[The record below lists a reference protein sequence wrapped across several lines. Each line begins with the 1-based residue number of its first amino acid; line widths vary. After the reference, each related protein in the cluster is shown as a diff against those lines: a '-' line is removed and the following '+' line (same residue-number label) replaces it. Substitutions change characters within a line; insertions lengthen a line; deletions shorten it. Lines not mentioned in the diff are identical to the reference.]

1 MAHIQFV
8 IGGARSGKSAIA
20 ENLTKAVS
28 ETVEGRLVYV
38 ATAQIFDDEMQ
49 TRIDL
54 HRQRRGPEWDLVEA
68 PIDLDHAIAEAA
80 EEDNV
85 LLIDCLSVWITN
97 ILINDMDT
105 DDARE
110 KLVSSLANASGHIVL
125 VASETGLGIVPENKL
140 SRQFRDASGTLNQAV
155 AALADEVFFVMAGIA
170 TKVKPQ
176 P

>member
-20 ENLTKAVS
+20 EGLAKTVS
-28 ETVEGRLVYV
+28 QNIDGRLIYV

-49 TRIDL
+49 ARIDL
-54 HRQRRGPEWDLVEA
+54 HRQRRGPEWDLLEA
-68 PIDLDHAIAEAA
+68 PFDLDKVITEAA
-80 EEDNV
+80 EAENV

-97 ILINDMDT
+97 ILVNDMDT
-105 DDARE
+105 DAARE
-110 KLVSSLANASGHIVL
+110 KLLSSLTKASGHIVL

-155 AALADEVFFVMAGIA
+155 AAIADDVFFVMAGLA

-176 P
+176 S

>member
-1 MAHIQFV
+1 MAKIQFV
-8 IGGARSGKSAIA
+8 IGGARSGKSAMA
-20 ENLTKAVS
+20 EALATAV
-28 ETVEGRLVYV
+28 TRTADGKLVYV

-49 TRIDL
+49 DRIDL

-68 PIDLDHAIAEAA
+68 PLDLDKAIIDTAI
-80 EEDNV
+80 DGNV

-105 DDARE
+105 DAAR
-110 KLVSSLANASGHIVL
+110 KRLLKSLSNAAGHIVI

-140 SRQFRDASGTLNQAV
+140 SRQFRDASGTLNQEV
-155 AALADEVFFVMAGIA
+155 AALADEVFFVMAGLA